1 LTSVVYADYTVTV
14 FTLKRAKD
22 MAENKKEYSSPK
34 VEALGQHA
42 DLVATGGTTGGV
54 DNTFIE
60 DGTKFQSF
68 SS

>member
-1 LTSVVYADYTVTV
+1 
-14 FTLKRAKD
+14 